1 MSELIW
7 LGIIILVIAMVLG
20 FMAIRG
26 MIGLSLR
33 IAKWVIIILVIIGI
47 ISLLAGWLGWA

>member
-1 MSELIW
+1 MIELIW